1 MERQYSLKKTL
12 QICIYIFFQVLKISE
27 VEFIY
32 ILVPCVQ
39 HSDLVFLQI
48 IPHLKLLQSNDYS
61 SLYCMLYPCCLFILY
76 IVVCIP

>member
-1 MERQYSLKKTL
+1 MY
-12 QICIYIFFQVLKISE
+12 FFQVLKINE

-32 ILVPCVQ
+32 SIILVSCVQ

-48 IPHLKLLQSNDYS
+48 ILHLKLLQSNDYS
-61 SLYCMLYPCCLFILY
+61 SPYCMLYPCCLFILY